1 MPIYQMNSPVTSPFV
16 ADEISSLI
24 HHLIELAIKPN
35 GFSMSGDF
43 IRISVP
49 NNRSI
54 PADQVTHLNL
64 TQV

>member
-1 MPIYQMNSPVTSPFV
+1 MPTYQMNSPVTDKNV
-16 ADEISSLI
+16 ALEISSI
-24 HHLIELAIKPN
+24 IEHMITWRIKPN

-49 NNRSI
+49 ANVSI
-54 PADQVTHLNL
+54 PADQLAHLQL